1 MGSAQGKESPQH
13 NLKILAT
20 NKVICIYIYTQA
32 FVKPIELGTRFE
44 ASHHTPASK
53 TNV

>member
-20 NKVICIYIYTQA
+20 NKAIYIYIYTQA
-32 FVKPIELGTRFE
+32 FVKPIELGTRLQTSHIS
-44 ASHHTPASK
+44 ASII
-53 TNV
+53 NV